1 MEQGEGFV
9 IKFKLR
15 LDARID
21 HFHTAPLG
29 RVGRP

>member
-9 IKFKLR
+9 IKFELR

-21 HFHTAPLG
+21 HLHTAALG
-29 RVGRP
+29 RRGRS